1 MPSDFHFTSTPIEV
15 PKIDTQYRKIVT
27 KLPVPESLTILEAIS
42 KYESSNVKDFPPIIW
57 SRAIDYSIE
66 DDWGNR
72 WIDMTSTIF
81 VANAGH
87 GNAIVQKRIREV
99 LDKPLMHSYCYP
111 TLERA
116 KYLEKLA
123 EFVPQN
129 FEKFSLYSA
138 GTEATERALKLSRLH
153 GQTISPD
160 KNIVITGM
168 GNYHGKTLG
177 AQMLSGKPQERSW
190 VGFQDPNIYHMSFPF
205 PWDLEKRSIS
215 GSELFQEHL
224 ADLERQGVN
233 LKNIAAFM
241 IESFQGW
248 GAIFYPD
255 DYVNSM
261 AEFTKENQSLLIC
274 DEIQAGFGRTGK
286 LFAYQHYGIQPDI
299 VCCGKA
305 ASTSMPLSIVMASQK
320 IIDLDPTY
328 TSTHGGHPFACAAGL
343 GTLEA
348 FEEMDLVNKS
358 KQNEKFF
365 NQALTKIVAKYP
377 KVAALHLG
385 RGMLHALFITD
396 PNSDPRAPLPDR
408 LDPWLTDKIV
418 EVAMRKG
425 VYLIRTG
432 CGTIKFGPPLTMPE
446 EVLIEALEVMD
457 ETLEEATINA

>member
-1 MPSDFHFTSTPIEV
+1 MSSEFRFASTPIDV
-15 PKIDTQYRKIVT
+15 PKINTEHRKIVT
-27 KLPVPESLTILEAIS
+27 KLPVPESLPILEAIS

-57 SRAIDYSIE
+57 SRAKDFSIE

-81 VANAGH
+81 VTNAGH
-87 GNAIVQKRIREV
+87 GNEIVQNRIREV

-111 TLERA
+111 TLERSN
-116 KYLEKLA
+116 YLEKLA
-123 EFVPQN
+123 NFVPPY

-177 AQMLSGKPQERSW
+177 AQMLSGKPQERTW
-190 VGFQDPNIYHMSFPF
+190 VGFEDPNIYHMPFPF
-205 PWDLEKRSIS
+205 PWDLEKRSIT
-215 GSELFQEHL
+215 GSELFREHL

-233 LKNIAAFM
+233 LKNIASFM

-255 DYVNSM
+255 DYVTAM
-261 AEFTKENQSLLIC
+261 AEFARENQSLLIC

-286 LFAYQHYGIQPDI
+286 LFAYQHYGIEPDI

-305 ASTSMPLSIVMASQK
+305 ASNSMPLSIVMASQK

-348 FEEMDLVNKS
+348 FEEMDLVNES
-358 KQNEKFF
+358 KRKEQIFYKYLSEI
-365 NQALTKIVAKYP
+365 QEQYP
-377 KVAALHLG
+377 KIASLSLG
-385 RGMLHALFITD
+385 RGMLHALFITN
-396 PNSDPRAPLPDR
+396 PNSNPSLPIVER
-408 LDPWLTDKIV
+408 LDTDLTDKFV
-418 EVAMRKG
+418 EKAMHKG
-425 VYLIRTG
+425 VFLIRTG
-432 CGTIKFGPPLTMPE
+432 CGTLKFGPPLTISDGA
-446 EVLIEALEVMD
+446 LIEALEVLKEILYE
-457 ETLEEATINA
+457 ETTIL